1 MEKSLELEK
10 AANLYAGSRLKA
22 LRDGQTRAAFGERI
36 GMKESLLYEYE
47 RGTVN
52 IAISKMARVAK
63 ILGVPLSTF
72 ILPDDHLA
80 FGDADGGNNDDKETE
95 TVA

>member
-36 GMKESLLYEYE
+36 GMKESLMHKYET
-47 RGTVN
+47 GQTN
-52 IAISKMARVAK
+52 ISVAA
-63 ILGVPLSTF
+63 LATLAHRLEVPLSVF
-72 ILPDDHLA
+72 ILPDDDPVFSEPEH
-80 FGDADGGNNDDKETE
+80 
-95 TVA
+95 

>member
-22 LRDGQTRAAFGERI
+22 LRGGQTRVAFGERI

-47 RGTVN
+47 RGKIN
-52 IAISKMARVAK
+52 MAISKMARIAS
-63 ILGVPLSTF
+63 ILDVPLSTF
-72 ILPDDHLA
+72 ILPDDHPV
-80 FGDADGGNNDDKETE
+80 FGHAEGQAENEEKTE